1 VRAYGVGMAARVR
14 IPRTDLDV
22 HPLCLGGNV
31 FGWTADAETSSAV
44 LDAYLAADG
53 DFVDTADSY
62 TWRVEG
68 NSGGDSE
75 RVLGDWMAARG
86 VRDRVVVA
94 TKVGSWPERPGLSPD
109 NVRAA
114 CEDSLRRLRTD
125 HIDLYYAHRDDPDT
139 PVEEMLAGFDEL
151 VRAGKVRYVGLS
163 NYSAQRLTAVLTVA
177 ERDGLVRPVALQ
189 PHYNLLE
196 RAVYE
201 DELAEVA
208 ASADLGVM
216 PYFALAKGFL
226 TGKYRPGD
234 TPPDTSG
241 PMASAR
247 AGGAVA
253 YLDER
258 GTRVLGVLDEVAAAH
273 GVAVAAVALAWLAA
287 QPTVTAP
294 IASARSV
301 DQLATILP
309 MAELTLA
316 SDELAALTEA
326 SEDTRLDA

>member
-1 VRAYGVGMAARVR
+1 MAARVR
-14 IPRTDLDV
+14 IPRTELDV

-31 FGWTADAETSSAV
+31 FGWTADAETSHAV
-44 LDAYLAADG
+44 LDAYAAAGG

-75 RVLGDWMAARG
+75 RVLGDWMDVRG
-86 VRDRVVVA
+86 VRDRMVVA
-94 TKVGSWPERPGLSPD
+94 TKVGSWPERPGLSPE

-114 CEDSLRRLRTD
+114 CDDSLRRLRTD

-139 PVEEMLAGFDEL
+139 PIEDTLGAFDEL
-151 VRAGKVRYVGLS
+151 VHAGKIRHVGLS
-163 NYSAQRLTAVLTVA
+163 NYSAERLTSVLTVA
-177 ERDGLVRPVALQ
+177 EQHGLVRPVALQ
-189 PHYNLLE
+189 PHYNLVE
-196 RAVYE
+196 RAGYE

-208 ASADLGVM
+208 SSADLGVM

-234 TPPDTSG
+234 APPDTSG

-253 YLDER
+253 YLDDR
-258 GTRVLGVLDEVAAAH
+258 GARVLAALDEVAAAH
-273 GVAVAAVALAWLAA
+273 AAPVAAVALAWLAA

-301 DQLATILP
+301 DQLGTILP

-316 SDELAALTEA
+316 DDELAALTQA

>member
-1 VRAYGVGMAARVR
+1 MTARVR
-14 IPRTDLDV
+14 IPRTELDV

-44 LDAYLAADG
+44 LDAYLAAGG

-86 VRDRVVVA
+86 VRDRMVVA
-94 TKVGSWPERPGLSPD
+94 TKVGSWPERPGLSPE
-109 NVRAA
+109 NLRAA
-114 CEDSLRRLRTD
+114 CDDSLRRLRTD

-139 PVEEMLAGFDEL
+139 PIEDTLGAFDEL
-151 VRAGKVRYVGLS
+151 VRAGKIRHVGLS
-163 NYSAQRLTAVLTVA
+163 NYSAERLTSVLTVA
-177 ERDGLVRPVALQ
+177 EQHGLARPVALQ
-189 PHYNLLE
+189 PHYNLVE
-196 RAVYE
+196 RAGYE

-208 ASADLGVM
+208 SSADLGVM

-234 TPPDTSG
+234 APPDTSG

-253 YLDER
+253 YLDDR
-258 GTRVLGVLDEVAAAH
+258 GARVLAALDEVAGAH
-273 GVAVAAVALAWLAA
+273 GAPVAAVALAWLAA

-301 DQLATILP
+301 DQLGTILP

-316 SDELAALTEA
+316 DDELAALTQA

>member
-1 VRAYGVGMAARVR
+1 MADHVR
-14 IPRTDLDV
+14 IPRTELDV

-31 FGWTADAETSSAV
+31 FGWTADAAASAAV
-44 LDAYLAADG
+44 LDAYLAAG
-53 DFVDTADSY
+53 GNFVDTADSY

-86 VRDRVVVA
+86 VRDRMVVA
-94 TKVGSWPERPGLSPD
+94 TKVGSWPERPGLSPE

-114 CEDSLRRLRTD
+114 CDDSLRRLRTD

-139 PVEEMLAGFDEL
+139 PLEDALGAFDEL
-151 VRAGKVRYVGLS
+151 VRAGKIRHVGLS
-163 NYSAQRLTAVLTVA
+163 NYSAERLTSALTVA
-177 ERDGLVRPVALQ
+177 ERHGLARPVALQ
-189 PHYNLLE
+189 PHYNLVE

-201 DELAEVA
+201 DELADVA
-208 ASADLGVM
+208 ADADLGVM

-234 TPPDTSG
+234 APPDTSG

-253 YLDER
+253 YLDAR
-258 GTRVLGVLDEVAAAH
+258 GTRVLDVLTGVADAH
-273 GVAVAAVALAWLAA
+273 GVPMAAVALAWLAA

-294 IASARSV
+294 IASARTV
-301 DQLATILP
+301 EQLATILP
-309 MAELTLA
+309 MADLVLA
-316 SDELAALTEA
+316 ADEVAALTEA
-326 SEDTRLDA
+326 SEDTRLAG

>member
-1 VRAYGVGMAARVR
+1 MAARVR
-14 IPRTDLDV
+14 IPGSDLDV

-31 FGWTADAETSSAV
+31 FGWTADAAASAAV
-44 LDAYLAADG
+44 LDAYADAG
-53 DFVDTADSY
+53 GNFVDSADSY

-75 RVLGDWMAARG
+75 RVLGEWMAARG
-86 VRDRVVVA
+86 ARDRMVVA
-94 TKVGSWPERPGLSPD
+94 TKVGSWPERPGLSPA

-114 CEDSLRRLRTD
+114 CDDSLRRLRTD

-139 PVEEMLAGFDEL
+139 PIEDALGAFDEL
-151 VRAGKVRYVGLS
+151 VRAGKVRQVGLS
-163 NYSAQRLTAVLTVA
+163 NYSAERLTSVLTVA
-177 ERDGLVRPVALQ
+177 ERHGLVRPVALQ
-189 PHYNLLE
+189 PHYNLVE

-201 DELAEVA
+201 DELADVA
-208 ASADLGVM
+208 ADADLGVM

-234 TPPDTSG
+234 PAPDTSG
-241 PMASAR
+241 TMAAAR

-258 GTRVLGVLDEVAAAH
+258 GTRVLGVLERVADAH
-273 GVAVAAVALAWLAA
+273 GVPMAAVALAWLAA

-294 IASARSV
+294 IASARTV
-301 DQLATILP
+301 EQLATILP
-309 MAELTLA
+309 MAELELA
-316 SDELAALTEA
+316 ADEVAALTEA
-326 SEDTRLDA
+326 SEDTRLAG

>member
-1 VRAYGVGMAARVR
+1 MAARVR
-14 IPRTDLDV
+14 IPRTELDV

-31 FGWTADAETSSAV
+31 FGWTADAETSHAV
-44 LDAYLAADG
+44 LDAYAAAGG

-86 VRDRVVVA
+86 VRDRMVIA

-109 NVRAA
+109 NLRAA
-114 CEDSLRRLRTD
+114 CDDSLRRLRTD
-125 HIDLYYAHRDDPDT
+125 HIDLYYAHRDDPDVPIEDT
-139 PVEEMLAGFDEL
+139 LGGFDEL
-151 VRAGKVRYVGLS
+151 VRAGKIRHVGLS
-163 NYSAQRLTAVLTVA
+163 NYSAERLTSVLTVA
-177 ERDGLVRPVALQ
+177 EKHGLARPVALQ
-189 PHYNLLE
+189 PHYNLVE

-208 ASADLGVM
+208 SSADLGVM

-234 TPPDTSG
+234 APPDTSG

-253 YLDER
+253 YLDDR
-258 GTRVLGVLDEVAAAH
+258 GARVLAALDEVAAAH
-273 GVAVAAVALAWLAA
+273 AAPVAAVALAWLAA

-301 DQLATILP
+301 DQLGTILP

-316 SDELAALTEA
+316 DDELAALTQA

>member
-1 VRAYGVGMAARVR
+1 MAARVR
-14 IPRTDLDV
+14 IPRTELDV

-31 FGWTADAETSSAV
+31 FGWTADAETSHAV
-44 LDAYLAADG
+44 LDAYAAAGG

-86 VRDRVVVA
+86 VRDRMVVA

-109 NVRAA
+109 NLRAA
-114 CEDSLRRLRTD
+114 CDDSLRRLRTD
-125 HIDLYYAHRDDPDT
+125 HIDLYYAHRDDLETPIEDT
-139 PVEEMLAGFDEL
+139 LGAFDEL
-151 VRAGKVRYVGLS
+151 VRAGKIRHVGLS
-163 NYSAQRLTAVLTVA
+163 NYSAERLTSVLTVA
-177 ERDGLVRPVALQ
+177 EEHGLVRPVALQ
-189 PHYNLLE
+189 PHYNLVE
-196 RAVYE
+196 RAAYE

-208 ASADLGVM
+208 SSADLGVM

-234 TPPDTSG
+234 APPDTSG

-253 YLDER
+253 YLDDR
-258 GTRVLGVLDEVAAAH
+258 GARVLAALDEVAAAH
-273 GVAVAAVALAWLAA
+273 AAPVAAVALAWLAA

-301 DQLATILP
+301 EQLGTILP

-316 SDELAALTEA
+316 DDELAALTQA